1 MGLAPVLRTR
11 IVTGE
16 LIPPLKGATGE
27 RMVHACKSVPAG
39 GENEYEE
46 PDAGNTADD
55 KVIDWEAAV
64 LIEGDAHVVEVVKLI

>member
-1 MGLAPVLRTR
+1 
-11 IVTGE
+11 
-16 LIPPLKGATGE
+16 
-27 RMVHACKSVPAG
+27 MVHACKSVPAG

-55 KVIDWEAAV
+55 KVIDWEAAA